1 MKRQRAARGFTLVE
15 IIIALSLLS
24 LVMLALV
31 AALRTFG
38 ESGSRLEARSERTD
52 DMRLVSGFLRQIV
65 GEASVAHRRKLDD
78 GTEVPDFLGEPQ
90 SLEWLAPMPARHGV
104 GGLHWLRLSIRSEE
118 EGFDLV
124 LQLVPFVPPPQAFAA
139 DPDARPDWVT
149 EPARILV
156 RRLDSFSVAYQRLGR
171 SDWQDNWSDA
181 AVLPGR
187 VAFKL
192 RIGGASWPDLI
203 VPVLA
208 AEPGLDVNTTAMDR
222 AQ

>member
-1 MKRQRAARGFTLVE
+1 MKRQRATRGFTLVE

-24 LVMLALV
+24 LIMLALV

-38 ESGSRLEARSERTD
+38 ESGSRLEARSERAD
-52 DMRLVSGFLRQIV
+52 DMRLVSGFLRRIV
-65 GEASVAHRRKLDD
+65 SEASVAHPRKLDD

-90 SLEWLAPMPARHGV
+90 ALEWLAPMPARHGV
-104 GGLHWLRLSIRSEE
+104 GGLHWLRLSVRSEA
-118 EGFDLV
+118 EGFDLA
-124 LQLVPFVPPPQAFAA
+124 LQWVPFVPPLQAFAA
-139 DPDARPDWVT
+139 DPDARPDW
-149 EPARILV
+149 EDESARVLV

-208 AEPGLDVNTTAMDR
+208 AEPGLDVNATALDR